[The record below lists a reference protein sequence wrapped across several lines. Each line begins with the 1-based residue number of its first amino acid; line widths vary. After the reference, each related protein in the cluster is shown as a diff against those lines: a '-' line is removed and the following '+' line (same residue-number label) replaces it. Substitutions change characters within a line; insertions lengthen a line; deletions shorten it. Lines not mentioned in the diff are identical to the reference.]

1 MTLQS
6 WTITHDVFLYYAE
19 RIVDAPAPSPARRAA
34 GRANPRT
41 EVEALRWADA
51 ETVSRFADDHPATY
65 ANLADA
71 HAARDAWRA
80 TLTLTIADYYPARL
94 YRDGHW
100 RSAWS
105 ETVTEL
111 SLSTLRWQESTE
123 RALAADVAARLAA
136 AGPDEVT
143 S

>member
-6 WTITHDVFLYYAE
+6 WTIADGADVYYAE

-41 EVEALRWADA
+41 EVEALRWANT
-51 ETVSRFADDHPATY
+51 ETVSRFNDDHPSTY
-65 ANLADA
+65 ATVIDA
-71 HAARDAWRA
+71 HRARDAWRA

-94 YRDGHW
+94 HRDGHW